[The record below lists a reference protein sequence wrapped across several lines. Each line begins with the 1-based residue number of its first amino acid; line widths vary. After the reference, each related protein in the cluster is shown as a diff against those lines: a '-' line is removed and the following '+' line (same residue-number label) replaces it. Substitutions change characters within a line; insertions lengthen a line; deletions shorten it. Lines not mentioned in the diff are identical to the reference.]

1 MQRWSHDTLPSG
13 KSGGGDAP
21 QPSFLEVL
29 LTGINARSAPAAT
42 KSPTQPASPCG
53 ASPRIVVRPYAP
65 RRATSTTGPDADGWH
80 PVVSRRTRKELHRL
94 ERRPR
99 RPVPADLRG
108 KCFNCLSPTIGRR
121 RAVLVRGASGVV
133 LWVTGPM
140 TARRGMRLRLRHP
153 ARSLSG
159 ALFGLLPRRLC
170 HRFARL
176 HGPSFRW
183 RLRLLPAT
191 VLASLATHYVGSA
204 TASVVGSAATPRR
217 HPRRAL
223 VMPATPRA
231 PHRVVT
237 SRRSP
242 TLGSLPDDVE

>member
-1 MQRWSHDTLPSG
+1 MQRWSHDTPPSG

-80 PVVSRRTRKELHRL
+80 PVVSRRTRKELHRM

-108 KCFNCLSPTIGRR
+108 KCFNCLSPNHRATSCRSRARCFRCRALGHRTYDCPARHAAPAPTPRTKLVWRPVRTASSTPVSPIRQATRTSVPMVTTPPPGDGAGQPGQSLRR
-121 RAVLVRGASGVV
+121 QRNRK
-133 LWVTGPM
+133 
-140 TARRGMRLRLRHP
+140 RRGKRGN
-153 ARSLSG
+153 SS
-159 ALFGLLPRRLC
+159 
-170 HRFARL
+170 
-176 HGPSFRW
+176 S
-183 RLRLLPAT
+183 
-191 VLASLATHYVGSA
+191 
-204 TASVVGSAATPRR
+204 TP
-217 HPRRAL
+217 P
-223 VMPATPRA
+223 
-231 PHRVVT
+231 
-237 SRRSP
+237 
-242 TLGSLPDDVE
+242 